1 MRGKVTHWTHSYGF
15 CRADG
20 ASEDTFIHISALPDG
35 LTELLP
41 GTLIEFDE
49 TVNPRN
55 GRMQADISN
64 TVIVISKPSQRRLH
78 RIPSRAEVWARVEV
92 LGTTLETP
100 QTVAGDD
107 SGYVSNE
114 ARLASG

>member
-20 ASEDTFIHISALPDG
+20 ASEDAFIHISALPDG

-55 GRMQADISN
+55 GRMQAVN
-64 TVIVISKPSQRRLH
+64 VVVIGAK
-78 RIPSRAEVWARVEV
+78 
-92 LGTTLETP
+92 
-100 QTVAGDD
+100 
-107 SGYVSNE
+107 
-114 ARLASG
+114 